1 MAQAAVRKLLNE
13 RPEWWQYFLQPALF
27 YGDIAL
33 NVAADLLIADSE
45 RRCAAVLLR
54 LAGLRL
60 AGLDDTEP
68 VEVSITQSELAGAVN
83 LSLNSVGT
91 MLHRLKARGLIEPG
105 YRGLTI
111 RSPAA
116 LRAFVDR
123 LKI

>member
-1 MAQAAVRKLLNE
+1 MQLSII
-13 RPEWWQYFLQPALF
+13 
-27 YGDIAL
+27 YGEVSQTI
-33 NVAADLLIADSE
+33 AADLLIRDSE

-54 LAGLRL
+54 LGGLRL
-60 AGLDDTEP
+60 AALDDTEP